1 MRKNHTDFKDQYKNI
16 NALVPLRICLTGYR
30 SEPFSGGQGI
40 YLKYLSKALVDAG
53 HQVDVISG
61 QPYPDLDKRV
71 RLIKLPGMNL
81 FVEGLTS
88 FRFKNLSSI
97 TDIIEWLGK
106 FTGGFSEPY
115 CFSRRL
121 FKYLKNHKN
130 KYDIIHDNQCLGWG
144 ILKLQKKGF
153 PIITTIHHPITS
165 DRDIAIQNADTFF
178 KRFFIKRWYS
188 FLKMQIKVASN
199 LKYILTVS
207 KKSCEDI
214 KKDFN
219 LSKKNIHIVYNG
231 IDTNLFK
238 PIVGQYKDPYRII
251 ATASADQPLKG
262 LKYLLLAIKNLIS
275 KYPELNLLV
284 IGKLQNGGE
293 TENLILRLG
302 LTKNITFIHG
312 VSSEDLVKH
321 YATASIAVVPSIYEG
336 FGLPAAEAMAC
347 GLPVIS
353 TNGGALPE
361 VVGKAGLIVPV
372 KDEDAIA
379 DRIEKLL
386 KDKSLR
392 DNLSQAARQRIEKNF
407 SWDAAAKQ
415 ISILYYKII

>member
-1 MRKNHTDFKDQYKNI
+1 M
-16 NALVPLRICLTGYR
+16 
-30 SEPFSGGQGI
+30 
-40 YLKYLSKALVDAG
+40 
-53 HQVDVISG
+53 
-61 QPYPDLDKRV
+61 
-71 RLIKLPGMNL
+71 
-81 FVEGLTS
+81 
-88 FRFKNLSSI
+88 
-97 TDIIEWLGK
+97 
-106 FTGGFSEPY
+106 
-115 CFSRRL
+115 
-121 FKYLKNHKN
+121 
-130 KYDIIHDNQCLGWG
+130 
-144 ILKLQKKGF
+144 
-153 PIITTIHHPITS
+153 
-165 DRDIAIQNADTFF
+165 
-178 KRFFIKRWYS
+178 
-188 FLKMQIKVASN
+188 
-199 LKYILTVS
+199 
-207 KKSCEDI
+207 
-214 KKDFN
+214 
-219 LSKKNIHIVYNG
+219 
-231 IDTNLFK
+231 
-238 PIVGQYKDPYRII
+238 
-251 ATASADQPLKG
+251 
-262 LKYLLLAIKNLIS
+262 
-275 KYPELNLLV
+275 
-284 IGKLQNGGE
+284 QNGGE